1 MQTRYGVAP
10 SNSPVSTP
18 SPNGIGEPPLSGVD
32 TKVESIDFGDCEPE
46 DGENTPIKACVE
58 LLREGIKNGVTAV
71 KAILSSW
78 SEERRWCAVLLLE
91 EIAAAELRRLEQI
104 IPDFYMWL
112 SL

>member
-1 MQTRYGVAP
+1 M
-10 SNSPVSTP
+10 
-18 SPNGIGEPPLSGVD
+18 D
-32 TKVESIDFGDCEPE
+32 TKVERIDFGDFEPE
-46 DGENTPIKACVE
+46 DGEHTPIKTCVD
-58 LLREGIKNGVTAV
+58 LLRQGIKNGVTAV

-104 IPDFYMWL
+104 IPNFYMWL